1 MQPSANGPGS
11 RRSSASASSSA
22 APAAGRS
29 RASARS
35 TTRSRPSF
43 QVSPAKGLFYCFG
56 CQVGGDVFDFL
67 VKLDHL
73 TFSEAVEQLA
83 GRTGVQLRYE
93 EAGSAPGRQQ
103 GQRTRL
109 IAAHTAAAHYYAE
122 QLSSPEAEIGRAF
135 LRERGFDD
143 VAAKRFGVGYAP
155 SGWEHLTKHL
165 RGEGFTDA
173 ELLAGGL
180 VAQGQRGVY
189 DRFRGRLVWPIRD
202 LAGDVVG
209 FGARKLQADDD
220 GPKYLNTPETPI
232 YKKGQVL
239 YGLDVA
245 RREIA
250 KTGRAV
256 VVEGYTDVMACH
268 LAGVET
274 AIATCGTAF
283 GSDHIKVLRRLLM
296 DDDALRGEVIFT
308 FDGDA
313 AGQKA
318 AVRAFGEDQQFVTR
332 TFVAVE
338 PTGMDPCELRQA
350 RGDEA
355 VRALVDSRVPL
366 FEFAI
371 KATLAGEDLTVP
383 EGRIAALREAA
394 PVVARIRDVALRDEY
409 ARRLSGWLG
418 MEVRPVAVAVTAA
431 RSGRTSPD
439 SRTRQPA
446 PAPQPP
452 SRHEGQPAP
461 ARPATVPRPD
471 PSDHRLAVDRELL
484 KCAIQVPALLGDSFD
499 ALTPEVFGHPAYVL
513 VATVHRRGRGSALGG
528 RPVGRAA
535 ATGSQ
540 RRGDPVPGDRARRRA
555 AALRRAAGRPL
566 CQGTGRSGRGTGH
579 GAAGGRA
586 ALRPAAPRRL
596 RPGGDAGD
604 VRRARGPRAAPP
616 RAARARRGQRV
627 KLHRRERH
635 NGEVVLASGT
645 LVGGEPVLATP
656 LALYVPSRDLTL
668 PWERVAAAT
677 WDDPELRVVTTGVRQ
692 THALTLD
699 DAGLLP
705 EVIRERVQAS
715 ILVSEHVR
723 ADPSRGRAVQRP
735 AVPDGGRRGA
745 LDGDVR
751 RRAGPPGRHIAPA
764 RRWRAGA
771 DAADVR
777 GLADGRS
784 VRVDAQLR
792 VDLDLGVVA
801 VLVHRVLDGRRDV
814 LGLARGRCAGGR
826 GGAWQRSWRPCL
838 PCRGRLGRG
847 RSCRRRSGSARTG
860 AVQRRCPP
868 HSRLPLPAGT

>member
-1 MQPSANGPGS
+1 M
-11 RRSSASASSSA
+11 
-22 APAAGRS
+22 AGRI
-29 RASARS
+29 RAEDVAAVRERARIEEVVGERVQLRSAGGGS
-35 TTRSRPSF
+35 LKGLCPFHDEKSPSF

-165 RGEGFTDA
+165 RGEGFNDA

-431 RSGRTSPD
+431 RSRRTTPD
-439 SRTRQPA
+439 SRTRHRPPPA
-446 PAPQPP
+446 PTQQPQG
-452 SRHEGQPAP
+452 EGQPPVP
-461 ARPATVPRPD
+461 AQPATIPRPD
-471 PSDHRLAVDRELL
+471 PSDHRLTLEREVL
-484 KCAIQVPALLGDSFD
+484 KCACQVPALLGDSFD
-499 ALTPEVFGHPAYVL
+499 PLVPKAFAHPAYAQL
-513 VATVHRRGRGSALGG
+513 
-528 RPVGRAA
+528 AA
-535 ATGSQ
+535 A
-540 RRGDPVPGDRARRRA
+540 V
-555 AALRRAAGRPL
+555 
-566 CQGTGRSGRGTGH
+566 H
-579 GAAGGRA
+579 AAGGI
-586 ALRPAAPRRL
+586 PAAIAA
-596 RPGGDAGD
+596 GDAWIETLRGLLTDSGLRDLVTELAVEPIQWASD
-604 VRRARGPRAAPP
+604 VPDELYPRSVANRLDERLA
-616 RAARARRGQRV
+616 Q
-627 KLHRRERH
+627 RREVELH
-635 NGEVVLASGT
+635 S
-645 LVGGEPVLATP
+645 
-656 LALYVPSRDLTL
+656 ALQQLDGS
-668 PWERVAAAT
+668 
-677 WDDPELRVVTTGVRQ
+677 DPEAMNQMLTELT
-692 THALTLD
+692 AL
-699 DAGLLP
+699 
-705 EVIRERVQAS
+705 Q
-715 ILVSEHVR
+715 
-723 ADPSRGRAVQRP
+723 Q
-735 AVPDGGRRGA
+735 
-745 LDGDVR
+745 R
-751 RRAGPPGRHIAPA
+751 RRD
-764 RRWRAGA
+764 RRE
-771 DAADVR
+771 
-777 GLADGRS
+777 LS
-784 VRVDAQLR
+784 V
-792 VDLDLGVVA
+792 GN
-801 VLVHRVLDGRRDV
+801 G
-814 LGLARGRCAGGR
+814 
-826 GGAWQRSWRPCL
+826 
-838 PCRGRLGRG
+838 
-847 RSCRRRSGSARTG
+847 
-860 AVQRRCPP
+860 
-868 HSRLPLPAGT
+868 